1 MCLHTN
7 EGENQS
13 EFRLSSQKDA
23 AIQLQTPIA
32 FPLQFVSLM
41 PRQELR
47 RNTAF
52 GARRMLSSTRLPVQL
67 QLTCLTV
74 FLAQD
79 GTRCARI
86 ISQDVPKLSPEYL
99 PNALLCILSTVH
111 LKPFFQIKCHPLVS
125 GNSRAGTRAGGEGAR
140 TGRSG
145 AAASPEEVSEPNLLS
160 FGHDFKI

>member
-7 EGENQS
+7 EREDQS
-13 EFRLSSQKDA
+13 ELMLSSQKMEQLLSRCPSPFRTNLFHQCLGRQNHVGTLPSAPAECICQPDPTA
-23 AIQLQTPIA
+23 SAIA
-32 FPLQFVSLM
+32 M
-41 PRQELR
+41 
-47 RNTAF
+47 
-52 GARRMLSSTRLPVQL
+52 
-67 QLTCLTV
+67 TCLTV

-86 ISQDVPKLSPEYL
+86 ISQDVPELFPSFHFLY
-99 PNALLCILSTVH
+99 ASSFGILFPT
-111 LKPFFQIKCHPLVS
+111 KMPPLVS